1 MAFIQ
6 VGTNYVVVV
15 VVSSSFIV
23 IHTYKFVSRLELDLE
38 HNKEVLSHLSGT
50 MMVEV
55 VI

>member
-15 VVSSSFIV
+15 SSSF
-23 IHTYKFVSRLELDLE
+23 KFVSRLELDLE
-38 HNKEVLSHLSGT
+38 HNKEVLSHVSGT